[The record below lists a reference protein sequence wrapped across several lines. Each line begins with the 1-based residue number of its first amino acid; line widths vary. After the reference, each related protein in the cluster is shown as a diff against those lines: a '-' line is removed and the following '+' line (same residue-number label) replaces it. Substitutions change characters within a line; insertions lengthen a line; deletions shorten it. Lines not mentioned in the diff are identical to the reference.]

1 MIREIKCNV
10 KLESLIQQ
18 TGKAQLGM
26 TCSG

>member
-1 MIREIKCNV
+1 MIREIKCEV
-10 KLESLIQQ
+10 KLENLIKQ

>member
-1 MIREIKCNV
+1 MVREVKITEKVTDLIK
-10 KLESLIQQ
+10 E